1 METKEL
7 KQQYD
12 DMTTTRDMLNV
23 IANMDNEQK
32 LRQINALKEV
42 NKISGLD
49 MRQER
54 FLLHLERD

>member
-49 MRQER
+49 MRQEL

>member
-54 FLLHLERD
+54 FLSYLRC